1 MASKEKK
8 ITSANLMA
16 STIPLRF
23 QIGGG
28 DGRRLGTRNTR
39 RERGERRE

>member
-16 STIPLRF
+16 SVPLRF

-28 DGRRLGTRNTR
+28 DGRRLGTRNTKSGGG
-39 RERGERRE
+39 REE